1 MLAFERSRSRLHSS
15 LRPSLLALLL
25 GSALHLN
32 AWAVDPFTLKDIR
45 VEGLQRTDPGTV
57 FASLPF
63 RIGDQYTVEKG
74 AAALRALFATGL
86 YKDVRLQIDGNTVV
100 VVIEERPIIA
110 NVSFV
115 GLKEFDTEALT
126 KSLKDVGIG
135 EGRPFDRALA
145 DRAEQELKRQ
155 YLTKSLYGA
164 EVTTTITPLERNR
177 VNVAFNV
184 VEGEP
189 ARIADI
195 RILGSKAFSESTL
208 LGLLE
213 QTSSG
218 WLTWY
223 TKTDRYSRAKL
234 NADLETLR
242 SHYQNRG
249 YLEFNIEST
258 QVTISPDKQRIGITI
273 TVNEGQP
280 YTVAGVKLEG
290 NYLGRIEEFRRLVA
304 IKPGEAY
311 QGETVA
317 NTTRAFTDYYGT
329 FGFPFPRVDVRQDI
343 DRATGQ
349 VTLTVVANPE
359 RRAYVRRVLVAG
371 NSKTRDEVVRREV
384 RQFEGAWYDGAKIK
398 ASRDRVERLGY
409 FKEVTVDTAE
419 VPGAP
424 DQVDVTYTVTE
435 QSTGNISIGA
445 GYSSQTKI
453 SFVGSIRQDNFLG
466 SGNSME
472 LELNTSTIGRSIV
485 LGSTNPYFTED
496 GVSRTVNVFY
506 TTSKSLSDFNEIYE
520 FAREGAS
527 VTFGVPIAEFDRIFI
542 GGGYERTRITT
553 TKGVPPTFYN
563 YGEAFGRS
571 SVAIPLTLGWS
582 NDSRNNPLAPTAGTF
597 KRFSLAISP
606 AGDARFA
613 QLSTQYQRFI
623 PLFSNKFTLM
633 LNGEIGWGEGLGSR
647 PYPVFKNFYAGGL
660 GSVRAF
666 EGGSLGPAD
675 NFGTRSGGN
684 LRVNLNSEFYFPVP
698 GSGQDKT
705 FRIFAFADAGNVWNT
720 DSNYEDISIDR
731 MRVSAGLGLSWISPV
746 GPLKLSWGSPLRK
759 FRGDRIERFQFQI
772 GTAF

>member
-1 MLAFERSRSRLHSS
+1 MSAASERSRSRLHSS
-15 LRPSLLALLL
+15 LLALIL
-25 GSALHLN
+25 GGALQAS

-63 RIGDQYTVEKG
+63 RIGDTYTDEKG

-86 YKDVRLQIDGNTVV
+86 YKDVRIQIEGSTVV
-100 VVIEERPIIA
+100 VLIEERPIIA
-110 NVSFV
+110 TVSFV

-155 YLTKSLYGA
+155 YLTKSYYGA

-189 ARIADI
+189 ARIAEI
-195 RILGSKAFSESTL
+195 RILGSKAFSEGTL

-249 YLEFNIEST
+249 YLEFNVEST
-258 QVTISPDKQRIGITI
+258 QVTISPDKQRIGIAI
-273 TVNEGQP
+273 TVSEGQP
-280 YTVAGVKLEG
+280 YTVAAVKLEG
-290 NYLGRIEEFRRLVA
+290 NYLGRIEEFRRLVG

-317 NTTRAFTDYYGT
+317 NTTRAFSDYYGT

-349 VTLTVVANPE
+349 VVLTVVASPE

-371 NSKTRDEVVRREV
+371 NNKTRDEVVRREV

-398 ASRDRVERLGY
+398 ASRDRIERLGY
-409 FKEVTVDTAE
+409 FKDVSVDTAE

-453 SFVGSIRQDNFLG
+453 SFVGSVRQDNFLG
-466 SGNSME
+466 SGNSVE
-472 LELNTSTIGRSIV
+472 AEINTSTIGRSLV

-496 GVSRTVNVFY
+496 GVSRTLNLYY
-506 TTSKSLSDFNEIYE
+506 TTSKSLTSFAEIYE
-520 FAREGAS
+520 FARQGAS
-527 VTFGVPIAEFDRIFI
+527 VTFGVPIAEYDRIFI
-542 GGGYERTRITT
+542 GGGYENTRITST
-553 TKGVPPTFYN
+553 VGVPPAFYN
-563 YGEAFGRS
+563 YAANYGRS
-571 SVAIPLTLGWS
+571 SVAIPLTIGWS
-582 NDSRNNPLAPTAGTF
+582 NDSRNNPLAPTAGQF
-597 KRFSLAISP
+597 KRLSVALSP
-606 AGDARFA
+606 AGDARYA
-613 QLSTQYQRFI
+613 TLSSQYQHFI
-623 PLFSNKFTLM
+623 PLWNKKFTLM
-633 LNGEIGWGEGLGSR
+633 VNGEIGWGESLDDK

-675 NFGTRSGGN
+675 NFGQRSGGN
-684 LRVNLNSEFYFPVP
+684 LRINLNAEFYFPVP
-698 GSGQDKT
+698 GSGNDKT
-705 FRIFAFADAGNVWNT
+705 FRIFAFGDAGNVWNT
-720 DSNYEDISIDR
+720 DSSYEKVGLDR
-731 MRVSAGLGLSWISPV
+731 MRTSAGIGLSWISPV
-746 GPLKLSWGSPLRK
+746 GPLKLSWGTPLRK

-772 GTAF
+772 GTSF

>member
-1 MLAFERSRSRLHSS
+1 
-15 LRPSLLALLL
+15 
-25 GSALHLN
+25 
-32 AWAVDPFTLKDIR
+32 
-45 VEGLQRTDPGTV
+45 
-57 FASLPF
+57 
-63 RIGDQYTVEKG
+63 
-74 AAALRALFATGL
+74 
-86 YKDVRLQIDGNTVV
+86 
-100 VVIEERPIIA
+100 
-110 NVSFV
+110 
-115 GLKEFDTEALT
+115 
-126 KSLKDVGIG
+126 
-135 EGRPFDRALA
+135 
-145 DRAEQELKRQ
+145 
-155 YLTKSLYGA
+155 
-164 EVTTTITPLERNR
+164 
-177 VNVAFNV
+177 
-184 VEGEP
+184 
-189 ARIADI
+189 
-195 RILGSKAFSESTL
+195 
-208 LGLLE
+208 E

-280 YTVAGVKLEG
+280 YTVAAVKLEG

-317 NTTRAFTDYYGT
+317 NTTRNFSDYYGT
-329 FGFPFPRVDVRQDI
+329 FGFPFPRVDMRQEI

-349 VTLTVVANPE
+349 VTLTVVASPE

-398 ASRDRVERLGY
+398 ASRDRIERLGY
-409 FKEVTVDTAE
+409 FKDVTVDTTE

-453 SFVGSIRQDNFLG
+453 SFVGSVRQDNFLG

-496 GVSRTVNVFY
+496 GVSRTLNLYY
-506 TTSKSLSDFNEIYE
+506 TTSKSLSNFNEVYE
-520 FAREGAS
+520 FARQGAS
-527 VTFGVPIAEFDRIFI
+527 VTFGVPIAEFDRVFI
-542 GGGYERTRITT
+542 GGGYERTSITT
-553 TKGVPPTFYN
+553 LKGVPPAIFN
-563 YGEAFGRS
+563 YGASFGNS
-571 SVAIPLTLGWS
+571 SVAIPLTIGWA
-582 NDSRNNPLAPTAGTF
+582 NDSRNNPLAPTAGEF
-597 KRFSLAISP
+597 KRLNLAMSP
-606 AGDARFA
+606 AGNARYA
-613 QLSTQYQRFI
+613 QLNTQYQRFI
-623 PLFSNKFTLM
+623 PLWNKKFTLM
-633 LNGEIGWGEGLGSR
+633 INGELGWGEGLGSR

-684 LRVNLNSEFYFPVP
+684 LRVNTNVEFYFPVP

-720 DSNYEDISIDR
+720 DSQLEKVSIDR
-731 MRVSAGLGLSWISPV
+731 MRTSAGVGLSWISPV
-746 GPLKLSWGSPLRK
+746 GPLKLSWGTPINK

>member
-1 MLAFERSRSRLHSS
+1 M
-15 LRPSLLALLL
+15 
-25 GSALHLN
+25 HLN
-32 AWAVDPFTLKDIR
+32 AWAVDPFTLRDIR

-63 RIGDQYTVEKG
+63 RIGDTYTDEKG

-86 YKDVRLQIDGNTVV
+86 YKDVRLQIEGSAVV
-100 VVIEERPIIA
+100 VIIEERPIIA

-115 GLKEFDTEALT
+115 GLKEFDNDALT
-126 KSLKDVGIG
+126 KSLKEVGIG

-208 LGLLE
+208 LALLE
-213 QTSSG
+213 QTRSG

-234 NADLETLR
+234 NADIETLR
-242 SHYQNRG
+242 SYYQNRG
-249 YLEFNIEST
+249 YLEFSIEAT
-258 QVTISPDKQRIGITI
+258 QVTISPDKQRIGINL

-280 YTVAGVKLEG
+280 YSVAAVKMEG
-290 NYLGRIEEFRRLVA
+290 NFLGRIEEFRRLIN

-317 NTTRAFTDYYGT
+317 NTTRAFSDYYGT

-343 DRATGQ
+343 DRASGQ
-349 VTLTVVANPE
+349 VTLTLVASPE

-398 ASRDRVERLGY
+398 ISRDRVERLGY
-409 FKEVTVDTAE
+409 FKEVTVDTSE

-435 QSTGNISIGA
+435 QSTGNVSIGA
-445 GYSSQTKI
+445 GYSSQQKI
-453 SFVGSIRQDNFLG
+453 SLVGSLRQDNFLG
-466 SGNSME
+466 SGSSAE
-472 LELNTSTIGRSIV
+472 LELNTSRIGRSIV

-496 GVSRTVNVFY
+496 GVSRTINLYY
-506 TTSKSLSDFNEIYE
+506 TTSKSLNNFNEIYE

-527 VTFGVPIAEFDRIFI
+527 VNFGVPIAEYDRIFI

-553 TKGVPPTFYN
+553 TKGVPPSFYN
-563 YGEAFGRS
+563 FGERFGKNS
-571 SVAIPLTLGWS
+571 IAIPLTVGWS
-582 NDSRNNPLAPTAGTF
+582 KDSRNNPLAP
-597 KRFSLAISP
+597 
-606 AGDARFA
+606 
-613 QLSTQYQRFI
+613 
-623 PLFSNKFTLM
+623 
-633 LNGEIGWGEGLGSR
+633 
-647 PYPVFKNFYAGGL
+647 
-660 GSVRAF
+660 
-666 EGGSLGPAD
+666 
-675 NFGTRSGGN
+675 
-684 LRVNLNSEFYFPVP
+684 
-698 GSGQDKT
+698 
-705 FRIFAFADAGNVWNT
+705 
-720 DSNYEDISIDR
+720 
-731 MRVSAGLGLSWISPV
+731 
-746 GPLKLSWGSPLRK
+746 
-759 FRGDRIERFQFQI
+759 
-772 GTAF
+772 

>member
-1 MLAFERSRSRLHSS
+1 MSNASERSRSRLHSS
-15 LRPSLLALLL
+15 LLALIL
-25 GSALHLN
+25 GGALHVSV
-32 AWAVDPFTLKDIR
+32 WAVEPFELKDIR

-63 RIGDQYTVEKG
+63 RIGDQYTDEKG

-86 YKDVRLQIDGNTVV
+86 YKDVRIQIDGNAVV
-100 VVIEERPIIA
+100 IVIEERPIIA

-115 GLKEFDTEALT
+115 GLKEFDNEALT

-189 ARIADI
+189 ARIAEI

-208 LGLLE
+208 TGLLE
-213 QTSSG
+213 QTTSG

-242 SHYQNRG
+242 SYYQNRG
-249 YLEFNIEST
+249 YLEFAVEST
-258 QVTISPDKQRIGITI
+258 QVTISPDKQAIGIVI

-290 NYLGRIEEFRRLVA
+290 NYLGRIEEFRTLVG

-317 NTTRAFTDYYGT
+317 NTTRNFSDYYGT

-349 VTLTVVANPE
+349 VTLTINAAPE
-359 RRAYVRRVLVAG
+359 RRAYVRRVLIAG

-398 ASRDRVERLGY
+398 ASRDRIERLGY
-409 FKEVTVDTAE
+409 FKEVTVDTSE
-419 VPGAP
+419 VAGAP

-435 QSTGNISIGA
+435 QSTGNFSIGA
-445 GYSSQTKI
+445 GYSSQTKV
-453 SFVGSIRQDNFLG
+453 SLVGSVRQDNFLG
-466 SGNSME
+466 SGNSAE
-472 LELNTSTIGRSIV
+472 IEINTSAVGRSLV

-496 GVSRTVNVFY
+496 GVSRTFNIY
-506 TTSKSLSDFNEIYE
+506 YSTQKSLSDFYEVYE
-520 FAREGAS
+520 FAREGAGI
-527 VTFGVPIAEFDRIFI
+527 TFGVPIAEFDRIFL
-542 GGGYERTRITT
+542 GAGYERTRITT
-553 TKGVPPTFYN
+553 TKGVPPSAYN
-563 YGEAFGRS
+563 FAEIFGRS
-571 SVAIPLTLGWS
+571 SVAIPLTIGWS
-582 NDSRNNPLAPTAGTF
+582 KDSRNNPLAPTSGES
-597 KRFSLAISP
+597 KRINLAISP
-606 AGDARFA
+606 LGDARYFS
-613 QLSTQYQRFI
+613 LNTQYQRFF
-623 PLFSNKFTLM
+623 PFWNNKFTLM
-633 LNGEIGWGEGLGSR
+633 VNGEVGYGEGLGSK
-647 PYPVFKNFYAGGL
+647 PYPVFKNFYGGGL

-666 EGGSLGPAD
+666 EAGSLGPTD
-675 NFGTRSGGN
+675 NFGSRAGGN
-684 LRVNLNSEFYFPVP
+684 LKINLNTEFYFPVP

-720 DSNYEDISIDR
+720 DSKYESVGVNSLR
-731 MRVSAGLGLSWISPV
+731 ASAGLGLSWISPV
-746 GPLKLSWGSPLRK
+746 GPLKLSWGTPLRK

>member
-1 MLAFERSRSRLHSS
+1 MSAPERSRSRLHSS
-15 LRPSLLALLL
+15 LLALFL
-25 GSALHLN
+25 GGALQAS
-32 AWAVDPFTLKDIR
+32 AWAVEPFQLRDIR

-63 RIGDQYTVEKG
+63 RIGDQYTDEKG

-86 YKDVRLQIDGNTVV
+86 YKDVRIQIDGSTVV
-100 VVIEERPIIA
+100 VLIEERPIIA
-110 NVSFV
+110 TVSFV

-189 ARIADI
+189 ARISEI

-234 NADLETLR
+234 NADIETLR

-258 QVTISPDKQRIGITI
+258 QVTISPDKQRIGIAI
-273 TVNEGQP
+273 TVSEGQP
-280 YTVAGVKLEG
+280 YTVAAVKLEG

-317 NTTRAFTDYYGT
+317 NTTRNFSDYYGT

-349 VTLTVVANPE
+349 VVLTVVANPE

-453 SFVGSIRQDNFLG
+453 SFVGSVRQDNFLG
-466 SGNSME
+466 SGNSVE
-472 LELNTSTIGRSIV
+472 VELNTSTIGRSIV
-485 LGSTNPYFTED
+485 LGSTDPYFTED
-496 GVSRTVNVFY
+496 GVSRTLNLYY
-506 TTSKSLSDFNEIYE
+506 TTSKSLSSFAEVYE

-527 VTFGVPIAEFDRIFI
+527 ITFGVPIAEFDRVFI
-542 GGGYERTRITT
+542 GAGYERTRITT

-563 YGEAFGRS
+563 FGERFGRS

-582 NDSRNNPLAPTAGTF
+582 NDSRNNPLSPTAGEF
-597 KRFSLAISP
+597 KRLSLGLSP
-606 AGDARFA
+606 AGDARYVT
-613 QLSTQYQRFI
+613 LSTQYQRFI
-623 PLFSNKFTLM
+623 PLWSNKFTLM
-633 LNGEIGWGEGLGSR
+633 VNGELGWGEGLGSR

-666 EGGSLGPAD
+666 EGGSLGPTD

-684 LRVNLNSEFYFPVP
+684 LRLNLNSEFYFPVP
-698 GSGQDKT
+698 GSGNDKT

-720 DSNYEDISIDR
+720 DSEYETFGLDSLR
-731 MRVSAGLGLSWISPV
+731 ASAGIGLSWISPV

>member
-1 MLAFERSRSRLHSS
+1 MSAPERSRSRLHSS
-15 LRPSLLALLL
+15 LLALFL
-25 GSALHLN
+25 GGALQAS
-32 AWAVDPFTLKDIR
+32 AWAVEPFQLRDIR

-63 RIGDQYTVEKG
+63 RIGDQYTDEKG

-86 YKDVRLQIDGNTVV
+86 YKDVRIQIDGSTVV
-100 VVIEERPIIA
+100 VLIEERPIIA
-110 NVSFV
+110 TVSFV

-189 ARIADI
+189 ARISEI

-234 NADLETLR
+234 NADIETLR

-258 QVTISPDKQRIGITI
+258 QVTISPDKQRIGIAI
-273 TVNEGQP
+273 TVSEGQP
-280 YTVAGVKLEG
+280 YTVAAVKLEG

-317 NTTRAFTDYYGT
+317 NTTRNFSDYYGT

-349 VTLTVVANPE
+349 VVLTVVANPE

-453 SFVGSIRQDNFLG
+453 SFVGSVRQDNFLG
-466 SGNSME
+466 SGNSVE
-472 LELNTSTIGRSIV
+472 VELNTSTIGRSIV
-485 LGSTNPYFTED
+485 LGSTDPYFTED
-496 GVSRTVNVFY
+496 GVSRTLNLYY
-506 TTSKSLSDFNEIYE
+506 TTSKSLSSFAEVYE

-527 VTFGVPIAEFDRIFI
+527 ITFGVPIAEFDRVFI
-542 GGGYERTRITT
+542 GAGYERTRITT

-563 YGEAFGRS
+563 FGERFGRS

-582 NDSRNNPLAPTAGTF
+582 NDSRNNPLSPTAGEF
-597 KRFSLAISP
+597 KRFSLGLSP
-606 AGDARFA
+606 AGDARYVT
-613 QLSTQYQRFI
+613 LSTQYQRFI
-623 PLFSNKFTLM
+623 PLWSNKFTLM
-633 LNGEIGWGEGLGSR
+633 VNGELGWGEGLGSR

-666 EGGSLGPAD
+666 EGGSLGPTD

-684 LRVNLNSEFYFPVP
+684 LRLNLNSEFYFPVP
-698 GSGQDKT
+698 GSGNDKT

-720 DSNYEDISIDR
+720 DSEYETFGLDSLR
-731 MRVSAGLGLSWISPV
+731 ASAGIGLSWISPV
-746 GPLKLSWGSPLRK
+746 GPFKLCWGSPLRK

>member
-1 MLAFERSRSRLHSS
+1 MPAFERSRSRIHSPF
-15 LRPSLLALLL
+15 RPTLLALLL
-25 GSALHLN
+25 GGAMHLN
-32 AWAVDPFTLKDIR
+32 AWAVDPFQLRDIR

-63 RIGDQYTVEKG
+63 RIGDQYTDEKG

-86 YKDVRLQIDGNTVV
+86 YKDVRIQIDGQTVV

-115 GLKEFDTEALT
+115 GLKEFDNEALT

-213 QTSSG
+213 QTGSG

-242 SHYQNRG
+242 SYYQNRG

-273 TVNEGQP
+273 TVSEGQP
-280 YTVAGVKLEG
+280 YTVAAVKLEG
-290 NYLGRIEEFRRLVA
+290 NYLGRVEEFRKLVA

-317 NTTRAFTDYYGT
+317 NTTRSFSDYYGT

-349 VTLTVVANPE
+349 VTLTVAANPE

-409 FKEVTVDTAE
+409 FKEVTVDTTE

-435 QSTGNISIGA
+435 QSTGNISVGA

-485 LGSTNPYFTED
+485 IGSTNPYFTED
-496 GVSRTVNVFY
+496 GVSRTINVFY
-506 TTSKSLSDFNEIYE
+506 TTSKSLSNFNEIYE

-527 VTFGVPIAEFDRIFI
+527 MTFGVPIAEYDRIFL
-542 GGGYERTRITT
+542 GAGFERTRITT
-553 TKGVPPTFYN
+553 TKGVPPSFYN
-563 YGEAFGRS
+563 FGEIFGRN
-571 SVAIPLTLGWS
+571 SVAFPLTAGWS
-582 NDSRNNPLAPTAGTF
+582 NDSRNNPLSPTAGEF
-597 KRFSLAISP
+597 KRFSLAVSP

-613 QLSTQYQRFI
+613 TLSTQYQRFI
-623 PLFSNKFTLM
+623 PLFNNKFTLM
-633 LNGEIGWGEGLGSR
+633 INGELGWGEGLGSK

-660 GSVRAF
+660 GSVRSF
-666 EGGSLGPAD
+666 EGGSLGPTD

-684 LRVNLNSEFYFPVP
+684 LRINLNSEFYFPVP
-698 GSGQDKT
+698 GSGNDKT

-720 DSNYEDISIDR
+720 DSKYEDISLDR
-731 MRVSAGLGLSWISPV
+731 MRTSAGIGLSWISPV
-746 GPLKLSWGSPLRK
+746 GPLKLSWGTPINK

>member
-1 MLAFERSRSRLHSS
+1 MSAALERSRSRLHSS
-15 LRPSLLALLL
+15 LLALIL
-25 GSALHLN
+25 GGALQAS

-63 RIGDQYTVEKG
+63 RIGDTYTDEKG

-86 YKDVRLQIDGNTVV
+86 YKDVRIQIDGSTVV
-100 VVIEERPIIA
+100 VLIEERPIIA
-110 NVSFV
+110 TVSFV

-155 YLTKSLYGA
+155 YLTKSFYGA

-189 ARIADI
+189 ARIAEI

-258 QVTISPDKQRIGITI
+258 QVTISPDKQRIGIAV
-273 TVNEGQP
+273 TVSEGQP
-280 YTVAGVKLEG
+280 YTVAAVKLEG
-290 NYLGRIEEFRRLVA
+290 NYLGRIEEFRRLVG

-317 NTTRAFTDYYGT
+317 NTTRAFSDYYGT

-349 VTLTVVANPE
+349 VVLTVVASPE

-371 NSKTRDEVVRREV
+371 NNKTRDEVVRREV

-453 SFVGSIRQDNFLG
+453 SFVGSVRQDNFLG
-466 SGNSME
+466 SGNSVE
-472 LELNTSTIGRSIV
+472 AEINTSTIGRSLV

-496 GVSRTVNVFY
+496 GVSRTVNLYY
-506 TTSKSLSDFNEIYE
+506 TTSKSLTSFAEIYE
-520 FAREGAS
+520 FARQGAS
-527 VTFGVPIAEFDRIFI
+527 VTFGVPIAEYDRIFI
-542 GGGYERTRITT
+542 GGGYENTRITST
-553 TKGVPPTFYN
+553 VGVPPAFYN
-563 YGEAFGRS
+563 YAANYGRS
-571 SVAIPLTLGWS
+571 SVAIPLTIGWS
-582 NDSRNNPLAPTAGTF
+582 KDSRNNPLAPTAGEF
-597 KRFSLAISP
+597 KRVSVALSP
-606 AGDARFA
+606 AGDARYA
-613 QLSTQYQRFI
+613 TLSSQYQQFI
-623 PLFSNKFTLM
+623 PLWNKKFTLM
-633 LNGEIGWGEGLGSR
+633 INGEIGWGESLDNK

-675 NFGTRSGGN
+675 NFGQRSGGN
-684 LRVNLNSEFYFPVP
+684 LRINLNAEFYFPVP
-698 GSGQDKT
+698 GSGNDKT
-705 FRIFAFADAGNVWNT
+705 FRIFAFGDAGNVWNT
-720 DSNYEDISIDR
+720 DSSYEKVSLDR
-731 MRVSAGLGLSWISPV
+731 LRTSAGIGLSWISPV
-746 GPLKLSWGSPLRK
+746 GPLKLSWGTPLQK

-772 GTAF
+772 GTSF

>member
-15 LRPSLLALLL
+15 LLTLVL
-25 GSALHLN
+25 GGVMHLN
-32 AWAVDPFTLKDIR
+32 AWAVDPFTLRDIR

-63 RIGDQYTVEKG
+63 RIGDTYTDEKG

-86 YKDVRLQIDGNTVV
+86 YKDVRLQIEGSAVV
-100 VVIEERPIIA
+100 VIIEERPIIA

-115 GLKEFDTEALT
+115 GLKEFDNDALT
-126 KSLKDVGIG
+126 KSLKEVGIG

-208 LGLLE
+208 LALLE
-213 QTSSG
+213 QTRSG

-234 NADLETLR
+234 NADIETLR
-242 SHYQNRG
+242 SYYQNRG
-249 YLEFNIEST
+249 YLEFSIEAT
-258 QVTISPDKQRIGITI
+258 QVTISPDKQRIGINL

-280 YTVAGVKLEG
+280 YSVAAVKMEG
-290 NYLGRIEEFRRLVA
+290 NFLGRIEEFRRLIN

-317 NTTRAFTDYYGT
+317 NTTRAFSDYYGT

-343 DRATGQ
+343 DRASGQ
-349 VTLTVVANPE
+349 VTLTLVASPE

-398 ASRDRVERLGY
+398 ISRDRVERLGY
-409 FKEVTVDTAE
+409 FKEVTVDTSE

-435 QSTGNISIGA
+435 QSTGNVSIGA
-445 GYSSQTKI
+445 GYSSQQKI
-453 SFVGSIRQDNFLG
+453 SLVGSLRQDNFLG
-466 SGNSME
+466 SGSSAE
-472 LELNTSTIGRSIV
+472 LELNTSRIGRSIV

-496 GVSRTVNVFY
+496 GVSRTISLYY
-506 TTSKSLSDFNEIYE
+506 TTSKSLNNFNEIYE

-527 VTFGVPIAEFDRIFI
+527 VNFGVPIAEYDRIFI

-553 TKGVPPTFYN
+553 TKGVPPSFYN
-563 YGEAFGRS
+563 FGERFGKNS
-571 SVAIPLTLGWS
+571 IAIPLTVGWS
-582 NDSRNNPLAPTAGTF
+582 KDSRNNPLAPTLGEF
-597 KRFSLAISP
+597 KRFSLAVSP
-606 AGDARFA
+606 AGDARYA
-613 QLSTQYQRFI
+613 TVSSQYQKFV
-623 PLFSNKFTLM
+623 PLWSNKFSLM
-633 LNGEIGWGEGLGSR
+633 LNGEVGWGEGLGSR

-666 EGGSLGPAD
+666 EGGSLGPTD

-684 LRVNLNSEFYFPVP
+684 LRINFNTEFYFPVP
-698 GSGQDKT
+698 GSGNDKT

-720 DSNYEDISIDR
+720 DSKYESINFNTLR
-731 MRVSAGLGLSWISPV
+731 ASAGLGLSWISPV

-772 GTAF
+772 GTAL

>member
-1 MLAFERSRSRLHSS
+1 MLASERSRSRLHSS

-32 AWAVDPFTLKDIR
+32 AWAVDPFTLRDIR

-86 YKDVRLQIDGNTVV
+86 YKDVRIQIDGETIV

-115 GLKEFDTEALT
+115 GLKEFDNEALT

-273 TVNEGQP
+273 TVSEGQP
-280 YTVAGVKLEG
+280 YTVAAVKLEG

-317 NTTRAFTDYYGT
+317 NTTRNFSDYYGT
-329 FGFPFPRVDVRQDI
+329 FGFPFPRVDVRQEI

-349 VTLTVVANPE
+349 VTLTVVASPE

-398 ASRDRVERLGY
+398 ASRDRIERLGY
-409 FKEVTVDTAE
+409 FKDVTVDTTE

-496 GVSRTVNVFY
+496 GVSRTLNLYY
-506 TTSKSLSDFNEIYE
+506 TTSKSLSNFNEVYE
-520 FAREGAS
+520 FARQGAS
-527 VTFGVPIAEFDRIFI
+527 VTFGVPIAEFDRVFI
-542 GGGYERTRITT
+542 GGGYERTSITT
-553 TKGVPPTFYN
+553 LKGVPPAIFN
-563 YGEAFGRS
+563 YGASFGNS
-571 SVAIPLTLGWS
+571 SVAIPLTIGWA
-582 NDSRNNPLAPTAGTF
+582 NDSRNNPLAPTAGEF
-597 KRFSLAISP
+597 KRLSLAMSP
-606 AGDARFA
+606 AGNARYA
-613 QLSTQYQRFI
+613 QLNTQYQRFI
-623 PLFSNKFTLM
+623 PLWNKKFTLM
-633 LNGEIGWGEGLGSR
+633 INGELGWGEGLGSR

-684 LRVNLNSEFYFPVP
+684 LRVNTNVEFYFPVP

-720 DSNYEDISIDR
+720 DSQLEKVSIDR
-731 MRVSAGLGLSWISPV
+731 MRTSAGVGLSWISPV
-746 GPLKLSWGSPLRK
+746 GPLKLSWGTPINK